1 MKHAGVM
8 DENDM
13 ARCHLTVCS
22 SAVNEFVCT
31 LNGHT
36 VTHHETIK
44 KKIQDTGRREKSLQ
58 RRMLKRISLR
68 GGTSFGQTV

>member
-44 KKIQDTGRREKSLQ
+44 KRYRTQEEEKNHY
-58 RRMLKRISLR
+58 KDACLR
-68 GGTSFGQTV
+68 GLA